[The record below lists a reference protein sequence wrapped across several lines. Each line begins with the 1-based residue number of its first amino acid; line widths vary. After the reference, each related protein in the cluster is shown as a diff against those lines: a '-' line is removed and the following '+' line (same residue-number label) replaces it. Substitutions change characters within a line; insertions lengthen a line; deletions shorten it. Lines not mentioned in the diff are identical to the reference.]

1 MRMETCSFTGC
12 TEQVSKPGFKLCLKH
27 WKETHPKIKGKGEEK
42 IEIAKQPPAGPFLSA
57 TAIGE
62 KNDLTARK
70 TNLILAELGWI
81 SRDKKGWIP
90 TKQGALLGAVQREDS
105 KSGIPYVMWP
115 ENILDSKPLVDSIR
129 ETKGEVEEIPP
140 GEKPKNPFPR
150 EFREKFPPTN
160 RTTDGHWVRSKA
172 EMLIDNWLYMNGI
185 AHAFERKLPIE
196 EDVYCDFYIPEGKVY
211 IEYWGLEEDPKYAER
226 KKVKLNL
233 YQKYHFN
240 LIELTEDHVKN
251 LDDLLPKMLL
261 KFNVI
266 VS

>member
-1 MRMETCSFTGC
+1 MEICTFTGC
-12 TEQVSKPGFKLCLKH
+12 AEQVSKPGFKLCLKH
-27 WKETHPKIKGKGEEK
+27 WKEAHPKTKGEK
-42 IEIAKQPPAGPFLSA
+42 GSDAAKLPPPGPLLSA
-57 TAIGE
+57 TTIGE

-70 TNLILAELGWI
+70 INLILAELGWI
-81 SRDKKGWIP
+81 SRDKKGWVP
-90 TKQGALLGAVQREDS
+90 TKQGLLLNAVQREDS

-115 ENILDSKPLVDSIR
+115 DTILGNKPLLDSIR

-140 GEKPKNPFPR
+140 EKKPKNPHFR
-150 EFREKFPPTN
+150 EFREKFPATN
-160 RTTDGHWVRSKA
+160 RTTDGHWVRSKS

-211 IEYWGLEEDPKYAER
+211 IEYWGLEDEPKYVER
-226 KKVKLNL
+226 KKVKLEL

-251 LDDLLPKMLL
+251 LDDHLPKMLL